1 VTKARNDDVSVVKI
15 GMTQQLNIE
24 DDDA

>member
-1 VTKARNDDVSVVKI
+1 
-15 GMTQQLNIE
+15 MTQQLNIE